1 MSEKETFL
9 PVLKDQCCDQGCDDH
24 DERHSD
30 CDDLVNCQTCRG
42 RKEVRDVNG
51 GIKRKKTFFFF
62 FLSLLSDGCTLR
74 SSSVSCTPTLPTHSG
89 R

>member
-42 RKEVRDVNG
+42 G
-51 GIKRKKTFFFF
+51 KR
-62 FLSLLSDGCTLR
+62 
-74 SSSVSCTPTLPTHSG
+74 
-89 R
+89 